1 MIIGKSQHT
10 DSCRIGLPSTLLI
23 PKREAGD
30 MRKSNK
36 CRYILFSIIY
46 VCDLWDLINWHSTC
60 TKVRYGAKYINCLTK
75 LIFVMRYFIQN
86 RNKIVRAR
94 NHQELITKLR
104 KSDTEQW
111 PDNEAYMKAYADRR
125 KLYDE
130 IELNFT
136 DETEFVRELIRYKL
150 VKIHRKKTVLQSLFL
165 AKR

>member
-1 MIIGKSQHT
+1 
-10 DSCRIGLPSTLLI
+10 
-23 PKREAGD
+23 
-30 MRKSNK
+30 
-36 CRYILFSIIY
+36 
-46 VCDLWDLINWHSTC
+46 
-60 TKVRYGAKYINCLTK
+60 
-75 LIFVMRYFIQN
+75 MRYFIQN